1 MDKARISHALLG
13 TFWTGWRRW
22 AVWTICISSIILLGS
37 LQVATDAEFTFASL
51 ELIPVL
57 VMAWISGKRIGLLM
71 AFLAAAIWAVSDTVS
86 ARQFSAEWIP
96 WANAITRL
104 MTYSLVAF
112 LAAQLRQQFEREHE
126 HATRDVL
133 TGLSNRR
140 AFFEAGNAEIERS
153 KRYEHPLTVIFLD
166 LDDFKLINDTRGHDA
181 GDAALQATA
190 RALLGTV
197 RSSDQVAR
205 LGGDEFAVLLPE
217 SGYDAA
223 VEAGRKI
230 FLAANAALADFPP
243 VKGSVGIAWFE
254 EPDRLFPEMVKAAD
268 ELMYEVKGSGKND
281 VRSRAF
287 FRK

>member
-1 MDKARISHALLG
+1 M
-13 TFWTGWRRW
+13 
-22 AVWTICISSIILLGS
+22 AV
-37 LQVATDAEFTFASL
+37 
-51 ELIPVL
+51 
-57 VMAWISGKRIGLLM
+57 
-71 AFLAAAIWAVSDTVS
+71 LAAAIWAVSDIAS

-96 WANAITRL
+96 WANAVTRL

-112 LAAQLRQQFEREHE
+112 LAAQLRQQFEREHQ
-126 HATRDVL
+126 HATRDAL

-153 KRYEHPLTVIFLD
+153 KRYGHPLTVIFLD
-166 LDDFKLINDTRGHDA
+166 LDDFKQINDTRGHDA

-190 RALLGTV
+190 RALLGTM

-230 FLAANAALADFPP
+230 FLSANAALADFPP

-254 EPDRLFPEMVKAAD
+254 ESNRLFPDMVKAAD
-268 ELMYEVKGSGKND
+268 ELMYEVKESGKND

-287 FRK
+287 FRE